1 MSRPRP
7 AWRPP
12 PREGVNASC
21 VAVPHAAVAHWP
33 SVLAFLSQ
41 RLPVISPEDWRQRLL
56 RGEVLDASGQALRP
70 HSACEPE
77 RLIWYWRQVD
87 DEAEL
92 PVEVTVLHQD
102 ETLVVA
108 DKPHFMTISPKGRH
122 ARETVLARLQRQLGL
137 ETLTPI
143 HRLDRETAGVVL
155 FSVRPEDRAAYQA
168 MFAQRQVR
176 KRYEAVAPWR
186 ADLSWPLTRASR
198 IVPGA
203 GPMQMVEAEGEA
215 NALTHIHCLAVA
227 PAARTGLPPLAL
239 YQLEP
244 LTGRTHQLRV
254 HMNALGLPI
263 QGDRIYPV
271 LLPVDAPGQLPDFS
285 QALQLLARHIA
296 FMDPVTGQA
305 REFSSR
311 RQLAWPP
318 EADPLSQKLAGC
330 DAA

>member
-21 VAVPHAAVAHWP
+21 VAVPHAAVAQWP

-41 RLPVISPEDWRQRLL
+41 RLPVISAEDWRQRLL
-56 RGEVLDASGQALRP
+56 RGEVLDASGQVLRP
-70 HSACEPE
+70 ESACEPE

-92 PVEVTVLHQD
+92 PVEVKVLYQD

-122 ARETVLARLQRQLGL
+122 ARETVQARLQRQLNL
-137 ETLTPI
+137 DTLSPI

-155 FSVRPEDRAAYQA
+155 FSVRPADRAAYQA
-168 MFAQRQVR
+168 MFAQRQVH

-186 ADLSWPLTRASR
+186 AELSWPQTRHSR

-215 NALTHIHCLAVA
+215 NALTHMDCLAVA
-227 PAARTGLPPLAL
+227 PPSQPGLPPLAL

-244 LTGRTHQLRV
+244 FTGRTHQLRV

-263 QGDRIYPV
+263 QGDRIYPR
-271 LLPVDAPGQLPDFS
+271 LLPVDEPGQLPDFS

-296 FMDPVTGQA
+296 FIDPVTGQA
-305 REFSSR
+305 REFSSQ
-311 RQLAWPP
+311 RQLDWPP
-318 EADPLSQKLAGC
+318 EPETVSSTRG
-330 DAA
+330 